1 MALPESTTRTAQH
14 SNDDSDEQDFA
25 HNHLHEDDDSE
36 DEQDETAMEMI
47 ALSDIPTETV
57 VEARNNEPALQR
69 KLAEI
74 AIFTTTDSKSPRLD
88 FRESL
93 CITLPLDRPLPAKL
107 AVDDL
112 EREKEIAAAT
122 TEAVHAGLNRLRAER
137 FKFRRPTDYFAQM
150 VKTDEQMSKIKKRI
164 MKEKEKIEEAQKRRN
179 NRDLK
184 KNRKKVRQEQLEKEQ
199 DKKKKANEEIA
210 AVSRLRQDRLQ
221 KRAEAE
227 AAEDASEDEGD
238 DEFPIDM
245 LDVEQLDEDNKF
257 AKHADIS
264 SGKKKAWKGGQSG
277 RERGSEQGRQ
287 ADGKAD
293 GKNRR
298 GTKVEGGIKK
308 GKFGKKKRLGK
319 SRRLARKNN

>member
-1 MALPESTTRTAQH
+1 MALPESTTRSTQH
-14 SNDDSDEQDFA
+14 SNDDSDEQDLA
-25 HNHLHEDDDSE
+25 DNHLNEDDDSE
-36 DEQDETAMEMI
+36 DEEDETAMEML

-57 VEARNNEPALQR
+57 VEARNNEAALQR

-88 FRESL
+88 YRESL
-93 CITLPLDRPLPAKL
+93 CVTLPLDQPLPAKL

-112 EREKEIAAAT
+112 EREKQIAAAT

-227 AAEDASEDEGD
+227 AAKDVIDGEGD

-245 LDVEQLDEDNKF
+245 LDVEQLDEDNRF
-257 AKHADIS
+257 QKHEDIS
-264 SGKKKAWKGGQSG
+264 SGKKKAWKGEQNRG
-277 RERGSEQGRQ
+277 RERGREGGKE
-287 ADGKAD
+287 ADGR
-293 GKNRR
+293 NRR

-308 GKFGKKKRLGK
+308 GKLGKKKRLGK